1 MLLRPARAF
10 RAFSDT
16 ERRHVAEQQV
26 RLIMV
31 PLRK

>member
-10 RAFSDT
+10 RAFPDT